1 MYVCDV
7 GDTDHMHNGTDWGG
21 TGKSSRLEEVQEA
34 LVSQDPRM
42 ILDDA
47 ARSRLACEIMSRE
60 GGWLQGQFVR
70 VDKAG
75 VVVVAPGC
83 GFAGGEDV
91 RICFQHEEKP
101 CTFEASVLRA
111 GVPVP
116 DRSQHGL
123 MLGFIDGFKLGDA
136 TNQEEAASQG
146 ASITILPPMGRGLQ
160 LLGGEARVVELTVV
174 ELTFTVPVDEPL
186 KFVEGGRVRLR
197 FEQAELGQH
206 MAAGTV
212 RQLSRGEGWMLY
224 GVGFDEVE
232 DMDSH
237 LRMIEAMQ
245 LSS

>member
-1 MYVCDV
+1 
-7 GDTDHMHNGTDWGG
+7 
-21 TGKSSRLEEVQEA
+21 
-34 LVSQDPRM
+34 M

-91 RICFQHEEKP
+91 RICFQHDELP

-123 MLGFIDGFKLGDA
+123 MLGFIDGFQLGEVPG
-136 TNQEEAASQG
+136 QEQAASQG
-146 ASITILPPMGRGLQ
+146 AAITVLPPMGRGIQ
-160 LLGGEARVVELTVV
+160 LLGGDSRVVELTVV
-174 ELTFTVPVDEPL
+174 ELTFTVPVSEPL
-186 KFVEGGRVRLR
+186 KFVEGGRVRVR
-197 FEQAELGQH
+197 FEQTELGQH
-206 MAAGTV
+206 IATGTV
-212 RQLSRGEGWMLY
+212 RQLSPGEGWMLY
-224 GVGFDEVE
+224 GVRFDEVE
-232 DMDSH
+232 DMDGH
-237 LRMIEAMQ
+237 LRMIESMQ
-245 LSS
+245 MNP

>member
-1 MYVCDV
+1 
-7 GDTDHMHNGTDWGG
+7 
-21 TGKSSRLEEVQEA
+21 
-34 LVSQDPRM
+34 M

-60 GGWLQGQFVR
+60 GSWLQGQFVR

-83 GFAGGEDV
+83 GFSGGEDV
-91 RICFQHEEKP
+91 RICFQHEEVP

-123 MLGFIDGFKLGDA
+123 MLGFIDGFQLGEVPG
-136 TNQEEAASQG
+136 QEEAAAQG
-146 ASITILPPMGRGLQ
+146 ASITVLPPMGRGLQ
-160 LLGGEARVVELTVV
+160 LLGGEARVVELTVG
-174 ELTFTVPVDEPL
+174 ELTFTVPALEPL

-197 FEQAELGQH
+197 FEQAGLGQH
-206 MAAGTV
+206 IATGTV
-212 RQLSRGEGWMLY
+212 RQLSPGEKWMLY
-224 GVGFDEVE
+224 GVRFDEVE

-237 LRMIEAMQ
+237 LRMIESMQ
-245 LSS
+245 MSS